1 MSGKT
6 LGPSRPDVDNSRRTF
21 GRWPMVLLGASL
33 LWAGCGRSTEPAT
46 HEVHKPIS
54 PEPATHEVDK
64 PISPE
69 PATHE
74 VDKPIS
80 PDPPSQIIY
89 PDIPKVPERIERPS
103 PPIEEDSASS
113 K

>member
-1 MSGKT
+1 MSRKT

-21 GRWPMVLLGASL
+21 GRWPMVLLGVSL
-33 LWAGCGRSTEPAT
+33 LWAGCGRSPEPAT

-64 PISPE
+64 PISP
-69 PATHE
+69 
-74 VDKPIS
+74 
-80 PDPPSQIIY
+80 DPPSQIIY
-89 PDIPKVPERIERPS
+89 LDIPKVPERIERPS